1 MPLSGLLDLL
11 YPPGSLPS
19 SAAEAQNQHPLPWG
33 IRLYLPAPTPLPTRA
48 HPRFTR
54 HGVSVSCVRA
64 AVSAHGR
71 GAPGSLVRCS
81 KKHSLSPETG
91 SMPPTQ
97 RAPLGPIVNALL
109 QVMKA
114 SLGILSICI
123 DLPGKVSAGG
133 IGMSLGGGGSL
144 FAWFLISTAGR
155 TTVVLEFSLPGQ
167 AAGWPG
173 APLVHLQQGCRF
185 GSIGA

>member
-1 MPLSGLLDLL
+1 M
-11 YPPGSLPS
+11 
-19 SAAEAQNQHPLPWG
+19 
-33 IRLYLPAPTPLPTRA
+33 
-48 HPRFTR
+48 
-54 HGVSVSCVRA
+54 SCVRA
-64 AVSAHGR
+64 AVSAYGR

-133 IGMSLGGGGSL
+133 IGMSLEGRGVTLCLVPRQHSRPNYCSTGVFTAWAGG
-144 FAWFLISTAGR
+144 WTARGP
-155 TTVVLEFSLPGQ
+155 FGPS
-167 AAGWPG
+167 AAG
-173 APLVHLQQGCRF
+173 L
-185 GSIGA
+185 